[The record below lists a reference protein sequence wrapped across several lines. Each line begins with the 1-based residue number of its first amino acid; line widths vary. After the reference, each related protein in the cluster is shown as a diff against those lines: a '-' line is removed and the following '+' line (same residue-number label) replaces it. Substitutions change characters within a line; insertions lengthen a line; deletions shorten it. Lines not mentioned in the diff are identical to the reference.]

1 MARIEPKDTKE
12 EPKLAEEGSDD
23 VQSTS
28 DQESVVTVRRI
39 YVVDVRISSPRDA
52 QICCKWSYILSV
64 EAFGCIAW
72 P

>member
-1 MARIEPKDTKE
+1 MFQMARIEPKDTKE

-39 YVVDVRISSPRDA
+39 YVVDVRISSPRDG
-52 QICCKWSYILSV
+52 QFCCKWSY
-64 EAFGCIAW
+64 
-72 P
+72 

>member
-28 DQESVVTVRRI
+28 DQESVVTVRRL
-39 YVVDVRISSPRDA
+39 YVVDVRISSPKR
-52 QICCKWSYILSV
+52 
-64 EAFGCIAW
+64 
-72 P
+72 